1 MTHNYTVYDQ
11 NNYIQDSHYLLKQ
24 AARMK
29 KKVAWKLSA
38 AGNLRLSLPH
48 FIALFP
54 PEMDGS
60 RSLKVAIFF
69 RWLPAFNENHKIQEQ
84 DKLICITK
92 KLDTNKADQ
101 INLSKMLG
109 LIFRCRWECSWRCYD
124 KDQGF
129 GWRTFSH
136 ICKPATSTPRIKYKQ
151 DCKIV
156 NGMATSLNDKK
167 WKLGYG
173 CLLAVGQ
180 CDDNSSF
187 NYVYIH
193 LI

>member
-1 MTHNYTVYDQ
+1 MTLNYTVCDQ
-11 NNYIQDSHYLLKQ
+11 NNNIQDSHYLLEQ

-60 RSLKVAIFF
+60 RSLKVAIF
-69 RWLPAFNENHKIQEQ
+69 LPAFNEIHKIQEQ

-92 KLDTNKADQ
+92 RLDTNKADK

-109 LIFRCRWECSWRCYD
+109 LIFRCRWECS
-124 KDQGF
+124 
-129 GWRTFSH
+129 
-136 ICKPATSTPRIKYKQ
+136 
-151 DCKIV
+151 
-156 NGMATSLNDKK
+156 
-167 WKLGYG
+167 
-173 CLLAVGQ
+173 
-180 CDDNSSF
+180 
-187 NYVYIH
+187 
-193 LI
+193 

>member
-1 MTHNYTVYDQ
+1 MTRNYTVYDQ
-11 NNYIQDSHYLLKQ
+11 NNYLQDSHHLLKQ

-48 FIALFP
+48 FIALLP

-69 RWLPAFNENHKIQEQ
+69 FFLWLPAFNENHKRQEQ

-92 KLDTNKADQ
+92 KLDTNKADK

-109 LIFRCRWECSWRCYD
+109 LIFRCRWECS
-124 KDQGF
+124 
-129 GWRTFSH
+129 
-136 ICKPATSTPRIKYKQ
+136 
-151 DCKIV
+151 
-156 NGMATSLNDKK
+156 
-167 WKLGYG
+167 
-173 CLLAVGQ
+173 
-180 CDDNSSF
+180 
-187 NYVYIH
+187 
-193 LI
+193 